1 MTTANAPLEGR
12 WTLKSGVGAQLL
24 PDTNITAEFNNGTLS
39 GSGGVNQYSA
49 RYTTEPSDQAS
60 GKIQILEI
68 TFTTVGGTQEMLA
81 QESEYFQ
88 ALARISEYSIEDGS
102 LILAYTSLRR
112 YLGFIRIE

>member
-1 MTTANAPLEGR
+1 MTTTHATLEGQ
-12 WTLKSGVGAQLL
+12 WILKSGVGAQLL
-24 PDTNITAEFNNGTLS
+24 PHTNITAEFNDGTLS

-49 RYTTEPSDQAS
+49 RYTTEPTDQAS

-68 TFTTVGGTQEMLA
+68 TFTKVGGTQEMLA

-88 ALARISEYSIEDGS
+88 ALAQISEYSINEGS

-112 YLGFIRIE
+112 YLGFIRH